1 MNMVTK
7 TKYFEREKKRNVT
20 QIAYIQYQLKKNGY
34 TQQDIAD
41 ELGISKQAVSMAI
54 NGKGKVSKV
63 NKWLENN
70 LALVV

>member
-1 MNMVTK
+1 MVTK